1 MLYTILSEKEHQK
14 QNHELLELHK
24 RCITDYLIQKSLK
37 LSKRKKFFIIYDHYI
52 NDVNIKEYFFRPI
65 NLFVYA
71 LITNR
76 LDEIQDYIPKQ
87 YNKTSKKKKHA
98 SRKNL

>member
-1 MLYTILSEKEHQK
+1 MLYNILSEKEHLK
-14 QNHELLELHK
+14 QNNELLELHK

-37 LSKRKKFFIIYDHYI
+37 LSKRKKFFIIYDYYI
-52 NDVNIKEYFFRPI
+52 NDINIREYFFRPI
-65 NLFVYA
+65 KLFVYA

-76 LDEIQDYIPKQ
+76 LEEIRDYIPQDKP
-87 YNKTSKKKKHA
+87 NKKRKHA

>member
-1 MLYTILSEKEHQK
+1 MLYSVISEKDHLK
-14 QNHELLELHK
+14 QNQELLELHK

-52 NDVNIKEYFFRPI
+52 NEVNIREYFFRSI
-65 NLFVYA
+65 KLFVYA

-76 LDEIQDYIPKQ
+76 LDEIRDYIPQ
-87 YNKTSKKKKHA
+87 ENKPNKKKRHHA

>member
-1 MLYTILSEKEHQK
+1 MLYNILSEKEHLK
-14 QNHELLELHK
+14 QNNELLELHK

-37 LSKRKKFFIIYDHYI
+37 LSKRKKFFIIYDYYI
-52 NDVNIKEYFFRPI
+52 NDVNIREYFFRPI
-65 NLFVYA
+65 KLFVYA

-76 LDEIQDYIPKQ
+76 LEEIRDYIPKD
-87 YNKTSKKKKHA
+87 KPTKKKKHA